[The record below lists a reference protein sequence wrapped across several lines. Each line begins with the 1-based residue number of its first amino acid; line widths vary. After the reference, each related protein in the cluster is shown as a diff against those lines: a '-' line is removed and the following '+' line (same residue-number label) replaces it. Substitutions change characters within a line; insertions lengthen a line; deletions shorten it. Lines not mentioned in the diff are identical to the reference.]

1 MFSSAQSPLVLLI
14 EDSDDDAFF
23 FRWTVRRAGIACTIT
38 HITDGGEALEY
49 LRDVLAGRAPRPDVI
64 FLDLKLPTAT
74 GFDILAWARA
84 QDFDPPLKVVLL
96 SGSELANDLTQAAEL
111 GVAAY
116 CIKPISQTA
125 LREYIGESPAVLKG
139 GAQNVA

>member
-1 MFSSAQSPLVLLI
+1 MFSSAHSPLVLLV

-23 FRWTVRRAGIACTIT
+23 FRWTVRRAGIACEIT
-38 HITDGGEALEY
+38 QISDGGEALEH
-49 LRDVLAGRAPRPDVI
+49 LRNVLTGRAPRPDVI
-64 FLDLKLPTAT
+64 FLDLKLPSAT

-84 QDFDPPLKVVLL
+84 QDFDPPLKVVML
-96 SGSELANDLTQAAEL
+96 SGSELANDLAQAAEL

-116 CIKPISQTA
+116 CIKPISQAA
-125 LREYIGESPAVLKG
+125 LREYICESPAALKR